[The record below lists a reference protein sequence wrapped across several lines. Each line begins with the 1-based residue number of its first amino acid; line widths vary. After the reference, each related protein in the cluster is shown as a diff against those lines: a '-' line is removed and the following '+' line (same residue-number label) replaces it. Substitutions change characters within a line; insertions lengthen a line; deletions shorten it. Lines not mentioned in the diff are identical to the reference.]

1 MFDDSDLPYDKI
13 GTTHRRS
20 MSHSVHSD
28 AMVWVLDESYI
39 NMNLA
44 GSLNQH
50 TVIERFIHKHARS
63 VCSYISSSLPP
74 CSRNLKS
81 FINLI
86 K

>member
-50 TVIERFIHKHARS
+50 TVIEVLFFFRHYFLLNVYSCCVLSEADM
-63 VCSYISSSLPP
+63 V
-74 CSRNLKS
+74 
-81 FINLI
+81 
-86 K
+86 

>member
-20 MSHSVHSD
+20 MSNSVHSD

-39 NMNLA
+39 NMNLT

-50 TVIERFIHKHARS
+50 TVIERFIHKYASS
-63 VCSYISSSLPP
+63 VLHKLVIPAVF
-74 CSRNLKS
+74 KK
-81 FINLI
+81 FEIFH
-86 K
+86 